1 MPTTVDEN
9 IARFWNIPQVDFT
22 IFLCFHTL
30 TFHTTTLICDTL
42 NVEHA
47 DRRTKLR
54 RIYMF
59 TVLVVLVVYQFCRFS
74 DDIPIGHLNE
84 TCEDGILMFFEVSN
98 GEVILG

>member
-1 MPTTVDEN
+1 M
-9 IARFWNIPQVDFT
+9 
-22 IFLCFHTL
+22 CFHTL

-59 TVLVVLVVYQFCRFS
+59 TVLVVVYQFCRFS
-74 DDIPIGHLNE
+74 DDIPIGHLNK
-84 TCEDGILMFFEVSN
+84 TCEERHFNVFFEVPS
-98 GEVILG
+98 GEVIHGTGVRVNVPKVMKQHTSQQAQS